1 MIEKRFE
8 LRSAHFYK
16 LEVTIYD
23 KLEDKELDLSIY
35 DLIILLNEIAQSE
48 YDLKQLRDDIN
59 KKLDE
64 VINHEN

>member
-1 MIEKRFE
+1 MTERFE

-35 DLIILLNEIAQSE
+35 DLIVLLNDIAQSE
-48 YDLKQLRDDIN
+48 YDLRML
-59 KKLDE
+59 KKEIIEKLNE
-64 VINHEN
+64 AIK

>member
-1 MIEKRFE
+1 MTENRFE

-16 LEVTIYD
+16 LEVVVYD

-35 DLIILLNEIAQSE
+35 DLIILLNDIAQSE

-59 KKLDE
+59 KKIDE
-64 VINHEN
+64 VILND

>member
-1 MIEKRFE
+1 MSGERFE

-16 LEVTIYD
+16 LEVVIYD

-35 DLIILLNEIAQSE
+35 DLIVLLNDIAQSE

-59 KKLDE
+59 KKIDE
-64 VINHEN
+64 VILND

>member
-1 MIEKRFE
+1 MIEERFE

-35 DLIILLNEIAQSE
+35 DLIVLLNEMAQSE

-64 VINHEN
+64 VINYEN

>member
-1 MIEKRFE
+1 MIEERFE

-35 DLIILLNEIAQSE
+35 DLIVLLNEMAQSE

-59 KKLDE
+59 KKIDE
-64 VINHEN
+64 VIKHEN

>member
-1 MIEKRFE
+1 MTEKQFE

-35 DLIILLNEIAQSE
+35 DLIVLLNDIAQSE
-48 YDLKQLRDDIN
+48 YDLQMLKKDIVE
-59 KKLDE
+59 KLNE
-64 VINHEN
+64 VIG

>member
-1 MIEKRFE
+1 MIEERFE
-8 LRSAHFYK
+8 LRSAHFYN

-35 DLIILLNEIAQSE
+35 DLIVLLNEMAQSE

-59 KKLDE
+59 KKIDE

>member
-1 MIEKRFE
+1 MTENRFE

-16 LEVTIYD
+16 LEVVVYE

-35 DLIILLNEIAQSE
+35 DLIILLNDIAQSE

-59 KKLDE
+59 KKIDE
-64 VINHEN
+64 VILND